1 MLPTIQTYIAQ
12 HALLQPGQPVI
23 VGFSGGADSVAL
35 LHVLTRLGYPCIAAH
50 CNFHLRGDESDT
62 DAAFARRMAE
72 ALGIPFHQADF
83 DTERYARRHGV
94 STEMAARTLRY
105 RWFEALRRD
114 TRAQAIA
121 VAHHSD
127 DNVETI
133 LLNLIR
139 GTGLRGLCG
148 MRPRNGHIVRPLL
161 CVDRAQIIR
170 WLADRGFTYRTDSTN
185 ASDAYRRN
193 FVRLRLLPLM
203 EQLNPAVR
211 TAIQGM
217 AGHLTDVEA
226 IYRDA
231 IESQRPSLIDA
242 DGRIPIDALLRSP
255 APRAMLFELLRP
267 YGFTPT
273 QCADLARALRS
284 EPGRTFHSPGGR
296 WHVLKDRAHLIL
308 YPTADADARTF
319 TLAPGNELQAPIR
332 LRIEVRPA
340 ADARAISRSPSV
352 ATFDADRI
360 PLPLTL
366 RHWRAGDAFVP
377 FGQPGRKKLSDYFTD
392 HKFSRLRKA
401 ATWILCTARGD
412 ILWIVGERIDN
423 RFRVTP
429 QTRQWLM
436 ITCG

>member
-35 LHVLTRLGYPCIAAH
+35 LHVLTQLGYPCIAAH

-72 ALGIPFHQADF
+72 ALGTPFHQTDF
-83 DTERYARRHGV
+83 DTEHYARRHGV

-185 ASDAYRRN
+185 ASDTYRRN

-242 DGRIPIDALLRSP
+242 DRRIPIDALLRAP

-273 QCADLARALRS
+273 QCADL
-284 EPGRTFHSPGGR
+284 
-296 WHVLKDRAHLIL
+296 
-308 YPTADADARTF
+308 
-319 TLAPGNELQAPIR
+319 
-332 LRIEVRPA
+332 
-340 ADARAISRSPSV
+340 
-352 ATFDADRI
+352 
-360 PLPLTL
+360 
-366 RHWRAGDAFVP
+366 
-377 FGQPGRKKLSDYFTD
+377 
-392 HKFSRLRKA
+392 
-401 ATWILCTARGD
+401 
-412 ILWIVGERIDN
+412 
-423 RFRVTP
+423 
-429 QTRQWLM
+429 
-436 ITCG
+436 